1 MTLGLVTPD
10 VVTPRRATGWAVAG
24 CVRRVAGAALAL
36 VLALAAPALAAGKRE
51 VPERRGPVAIAR
63 IDGSINPASSD
74 YLQRAIEEAAAL
86 DAVILLIELDTPGGL
101 VASTQD
107 IIQAMLASRVPI
119 VVYVAPQG
127 AWAGSAGTFI
137 TLAGHVAAM
146 APGSSI
152 GAAHPVGIGGSS
164 PSPEGEG
171 GKPSASDQKAENLLA
186 SFIESIAKKRGRN
199 VEWAEQAVRESVAAT
214 AEEALQ
220 LKVIDLVARDRAELL
235 ERLDGRVVETDQG
248 PQRLVLVGAAQ
259 HEIEMS
265 LLTRILNVVVD
276 PNVAMLLLMAG
287 LLGLYVEFSQPGLVL
302 PGVLGA
308 GCLILAMIAMQV
320 LPFSWVGVLLLL
332 LGAGLL
338 IAEGFLSSFGVL
350 FLVGLASLLIGGAM
364 LFDRPD
370 LSDLTV
376 DFWRVLVP
384 VVVGFGLCA
393 GLLVFAIG
401 RVARRAQL
409 AGVDELVGMIG
420 VASTRLAPSGT
431 VFVRGEYWRA
441 DAAEPVEANERVELL
456 AVEGLR
462 LRRAPQRG

>member
-1 MTLGLVTPD
+1 V
-10 VVTPRRATGWAVAG
+10 RRAL
-24 CVRRVAGAALAL
+24 AAA
-36 VLALAAPALAAGKRE
+36 VLALLAAAPALAAAKGAAP
-51 VPERRGPVAIAR
+51 VPERRGTVAVAR

-74 YLQRAIEEAAAL
+74 YLQRAIEEAAAS

-152 GAAHPVGIGGSS
+152 GAAHPVGIGGG
-164 PSPEGEG
+164 PAEGEG
-171 GKPSASDQKAENLLA
+171 GRPPVEVQKAENLLA

-199 VEWAEQAVRESVAAT
+199 VQWAEKAVRESVAAT
-214 AEEALQ
+214 AEEALA

-235 ERLDGRVVETDQG
+235 EWIDGRIVETDQG
-248 PQRLVLVGAAQ
+248 PQRLLTAGAPQ

-320 LPFSWVGVLLLL
+320 LPFSWVGVLLVL

-338 IAEGFLSSFGVL
+338 VAEGFVSSFGVL
-350 FLVGLASLLIGGAM
+350 FGVGLGCLLIGGMM

-370 LSDLTV
+370 LSDLKL
-376 DFWRVLVP
+376 DFWGVLVP
-384 VVVGFGLCA
+384 VVIGFGLCA
-393 GLLVFAIG
+393 GLLVYAIG
-401 RVARRAQL
+401 RVARRAQT
-409 AGVDELVGMIG
+409 AGAEQLVGMIG

-431 VFVRGEYWRA
+431 VFVHGEYWNA

-462 LRRAPQRG
+462 LRVRRAPKRS

>member
-1 MTLGLVTPD
+1 VTL
-10 VVTPRRATGWAVAG
+10 RAAWLLAAALLA
-24 CVRRVAGAALAL
+24 AGAA
-36 VLALAAPALAAGKRE
+36 AAPKPAPVERSGTIAL
-51 VPERRGPVAIAR
+51 AR

-74 YLQRAIEEAAAL
+74 YLQRAIEEAARLEAS
-86 DAVILLIELDTPGGL
+86 ILLIELDTPGGL

-107 IIQAMLASRVPI
+107 IIQAMLGSKVPI

-137 TLAGHVAAM
+137 TIAAHVAAM

-152 GAAHPVGIGGSS
+152 GAAHPVGIGGGA
-164 PSPEGEG
+164 PEGEG
-171 GKPSASDQKAENLLA
+171 GKPSASDQKAENLMA

-199 VEWAEQAVRESVAAT
+199 VEWAEKAVRESVAAT
-214 AEEALQ
+214 AEEALA
-220 LKVIDLVARDRAELL
+220 LKVIDFVASDRAELI

-248 PQRLVLVGAAQ
+248 PQRLALAGAAV

-265 LLTRILNVVVD
+265 WTTRILNVVVD
-276 PNVAMLLLMAG
+276 PNVAMLLLLAG
-287 LLGLYVEFSQPGLVL
+287 MLGLYVEFNQPGLIV

-308 GCLILAMIAMQV
+308 GCLMLALIAMQV

-332 LGAGLL
+332 LGVGLL
-338 IAEGFLSSFGVL
+338 VAEAFFTSFGAL
-350 FLVGLASLLIGGAM
+350 FVAGIACLLIGGAM

-384 VVVGFGLCA
+384 AVTALAACA
-393 GLLVFAIG
+393 GLLIVAVG
-401 RVARRAQL
+401 RVVRRAQT
-409 AGVDELVGMIG
+409 AGVEELIGMVG
-420 VASTRLAPSGT
+420 VAATRLDPSGT
-431 VFVRGEYWRA
+431 VLIHGEYWRA
-441 DAAEPVEANERVELL
+441 DASEPIEPNERVEAT

-462 LRRAPQRG
+462 LRVRRAPERR

>member
-1 MTLGLVTPD
+1 VTL
-10 VVTPRRATGWAVAG
+10 RAAWLLAAALLG
-24 CVRRVAGAALAL
+24 AGAA
-36 VLALAAPALAAGKRE
+36 AAPKPAPVERSGTIAL
-51 VPERRGPVAIAR
+51 AR

-74 YLQRAIEEAAAL
+74 YLQRAIEEAARLEAS
-86 DAVILLIELDTPGGL
+86 ILLIELDTPGGL

-107 IIQAMLASRVPI
+107 IIQAMLGSKVPI

-137 TLAGHVAAM
+137 TIAAHVAAM

-152 GAAHPVGIGGSS
+152 GAAHPVGIGGGA
-164 PSPEGEG
+164 PEGEG
-171 GKPSASDQKAENLLA
+171 GKPSASDQKAENLMA

-199 VEWAEQAVRESVAAT
+199 VEWAEKAVRESVAAT
-214 AEEALQ
+214 AEEALA
-220 LKVIDLVARDRAELL
+220 LKVIDFVASDRAELI

-248 PQRLVLVGAAQ
+248 PQRLALAGAAV

-265 LLTRILNVVVD
+265 WTTRILNVVVD
-276 PNVAMLLLMAG
+276 PNVAMLLLLAG
-287 LLGLYVEFSQPGLVL
+287 MLGLYVEFNQPGLIV

-308 GCLILAMIAMQV
+308 GCLMLALIAMQV

-332 LGAGLL
+332 LGVGLL
-338 IAEGFLSSFGVL
+338 VAEAFFTSFGAL
-350 FLVGLASLLIGGAM
+350 FVAGIACLLIGGAM

-384 VVVGFGLCA
+384 AVTALAACA
-393 GLLVFAIG
+393 GLLIVAVG
-401 RVARRAQL
+401 RVVRRAQT
-409 AGVDELVGMIG
+409 AGVEELIGMVG
-420 VASTRLAPSGT
+420 VAATRLDPSGT
-431 VFVRGEYWRA
+431 VLIHGEYWRA
-441 DAAEPVEANERVELL
+441 DASEPIEPNERVEAT

-462 LRRAPQRG
+462 LRVRRAPERR

>member
-1 MTLGLVTPD
+1 MR
-10 VVTPRRATGWAVAG
+10 PRF
-24 CVRRVAGAALAL
+24 AL
-36 VLALAAPALAAGKRE
+36 VLLLGVLAPALAAAKGPPE
-51 VPERRGPVAIAR
+51 PAERRGSIAVAR

-74 YLQRAIEEAAAL
+74 YLQRAIGEAETLEAA
-86 DAVILLIELDTPGGL
+86 ILLIELDTPGGL

-137 TLAGHVAAM
+137 TLAAHVAAM

-152 GAAHPVGIGGSS
+152 GAAHPVGIGGGA
-164 PSPEGEG
+164 PAPEGEG
-171 GKPSASDQKAENLLA
+171 GKPSVGEQKAENLMA

-199 VEWAEQAVRESVAAT
+199 VEWAEKAVRESVAAT

-220 LKVIDLVARDRAELL
+220 LKVIDLVAQDRADLL
-235 ERLDGRVVETDQG
+235 AKLEGRLVETDQG
-248 PQRLVLVGAAQ
+248 PQRLRIAGAPQ

-265 LLTRILNVVVD
+265 LMTRILNVVVD
-276 PNVAMLLLMAG
+276 PNVAVLLLMAG
-287 LLGLYVEFSQPGLVL
+287 LLGLYVEFNQPGLIV

-308 GCLILAMIAMQV
+308 CCLVLAMIAMQI

-332 LGAGLL
+332 LGVGLLVAEAFVTSFGTLFAAGL
-338 IAEGFLSSFGVL
+338 AC
-350 FLVGLASLLIGGAM
+350 LLIGGSL

-370 LSDLTV
+370 LSDLSV

-384 VVVGFGLCA
+384 IVIGFGLCA

-401 RVARRAQL
+401 RVARSAQT
-409 AGVDELVGMIG
+409 AGVEEMIGMIG
-420 VASTRLAPSGT
+420 VATTRLDPSGT
-431 VFVRGEYWRA
+431 VFVHGEYWNA
-441 DAAEPVEANERVELL
+441 DAAEPVEPNERVELV

-462 LRRAPQRG
+462 LRVRRAPERS